1 MTPKLI
7 KDTSKAFA
15 LTFNAQA
22 LGELILSDLLAV
34 KYFILYG
41 LLAGAIVS
49 FLWILLMQLI
59 AGVMVWLSMIALI
72 ILSGYFSFVSYHK
85 YVYYSDFNQT
95 QLEDLEDDNLD
106 INDIDLLDI
115 VKVQFNSWLTD
126 TRVWLALVI
135 ISSIIF
141 LLLTVTFIALRQ
153 RVRIAISLIRVASK

>member
-1 MTPKLI
+1 MTPKLV

-22 LGELILSDLLAV
+22 LGELILSDLLTV

-59 AGVMVWLSMIALI
+59 AGTMVWLSMVALI
-72 ILSGYFSFVSYHK
+72 VLSGYFSFLSYHK
-85 YVYYSDFNQT
+85 YVFYSQLNQT
-95 QLEDLEDDNLD
+95 QLDILEDDSLD
-106 INDIDLLDI
+106 IDDIDLLDI

-141 LLLTVTFIALRQ
+141 FLLSITFIALRQ